1 MIRESRTGRSPDVP
15 YRLVQT
21 YPQLWSLNL
30 GRRKAIEW
38 RRTVALRDAYMK
50 AISGYNHD
58 RFPSLS
64 TGDIYTW
71 LADNGHFL
79 RSSTTTAQK
88 LPPTSNISSGPQQ
101 VQYCPVCGLVDADHQ
116 SNQFRWDMRCF
127 IKTRQFPLI
136 DSKDTITTQ
145 ILSPVGTAITFLP
158 EAHSLS
164 QVWDPSAMQAVQAM
178 IENLKLP
185 MFHPRNAFSNGTRLT
200 TETELELYALLSIT
214 MQLFARTLVQG
225 GLEMLRRD
233 MALVP
238 NACDKTKRGM
248 LTPAHIFDGIVAR
261 KDIIFNC
268 LARVRA

>member
-1 MIRESRTGRSPDVP
+1 
-15 YRLVQT
+15 
-21 YPQLWSLNL
+21 
-30 GRRKAIEW
+30 
-38 RRTVALRDAYMK
+38 MK
-50 AISGYNHD
+50 AISGCNHD

-79 RSSTTTAQK
+79 RSSTTTTAQK
-88 LPPTSNISSGPQQ
+88 LPPTNNISSGPQE

-127 IKTRQFPLI
+127 VKTRQFPLI
-136 DSKDTITTQ
+136 DSKDMITTQ
-145 ILSPVGTAITFLP
+145 ILSPIGTAITFLP
-158 EAHSLS
+158 EAHTLS

-200 TETELELYALLSIT
+200 TETELAPYAFLSII
-214 MQLFARTLVQG
+214 MQLFARALVQG
-225 GLEMLRRD
+225 GLEMLRHD
-233 MALVP
+233 MALVS
-238 NACDKTKRGM
+238 NACDKTKRIGM

-261 KDIIFNC
+261 KDTIFNC